1 MAEAVEEGIRGMPE
15 PHPNGKAAG
24 QYPFGVD
31 GSGWLDRQVRQ
42 HWMEISRAKVEQ

>member
-1 MAEAVEEGIRGMPE
+1 MAGAVDEGIRGMPE

-31 GSGWLDRQVRQ
+31 SAGQLERQVTQ
-42 HWMEISRAKVEQ
+42 HWMDIPRAKVEQ